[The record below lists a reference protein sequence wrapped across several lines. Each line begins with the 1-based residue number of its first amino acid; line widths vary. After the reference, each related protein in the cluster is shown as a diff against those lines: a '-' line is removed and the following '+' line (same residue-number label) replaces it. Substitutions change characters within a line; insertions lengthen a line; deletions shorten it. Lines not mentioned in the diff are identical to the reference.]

1 MMLCQRLDKGLL
13 LSGLGTVPF
22 AIAASPLASL
32 AQSESTPPN
41 TSSQGMVT
49 AAHPQAT
56 QVGLAI
62 LQAGGNAVDAAV
74 ATTLAISV
82 VEPFSAGIGGGGF
95 LLYAPAQSTSITA
108 LDFREKAPR
117 QATPNLYLD
126 DQGQVKPRASRDGHG
141 AVAVPGTVAGL
152 AAVHRRYGKQ
162 PWKQLVQPAIRLA
175 QRGFPVSDRLHE
187 AIQQRQSMLATNPAA
202 AAIFLPDGQPP
213 QVGTLLK
220 QPDLGRTLK
229 AIATQPESFYTGAIS
244 QAIVRDMTANSG
256 LIDRVDLQ
264 TYRPTWREPI
274 CGPFRQ
280 YRVCAMP
287 PPSSGGVHLLQLL
300 NLWQAKPFPDPPR
313 FAPNTLHYMA
323 ESMKIAYADRAVH
336 LGDPGFVIVPMTELV
351 SPEYGRWRSRAISR
365 QQARPADQVKAAPL
379 SLLRW
384 LNYQSESTETSHLNV
399 VDRDRNAVSLTF
411 TVNLGFGAGV
421 VAEGTGIVLNN
432 EMDDFAAA
440 PRVPN
445 AFELVGSKAN
455 AIAPGKIPLSSMSP
469 TIVTED
475 GQLRL
480 MLGAPGGSTIITTVY
495 QLLLNTL
502 VYRQTVSEAIAAPRL
517 HHQWQP
523 DQLTLEKD
531 QFASATQQT
540 LQRMGHKLTERSP
553 WGNASLIQVLPNRT
567 LTGAADPR
575 GEGTALGY

>member
-1 MMLCQRLDKGLL
+1 MVLFQWLGMGLV
-13 LSGLGTVPF
+13 LSGLGSVSL
-22 AIAASPLASL
+22 AIAAPPLASL
-32 AQSESTPPN
+32 AQSELTSPN
-41 TSSQGMVT
+41 TSPQGMVT
-49 AAHPQAT
+49 AAHPQAS

-62 LQAGGNAVDAAV
+62 LQQGGNAVDAAV

-95 LLYAPAQSTSITA
+95 LLYAPAQNGPIET

-117 QATPNLYLD
+117 QATATLYQD
-126 DQGQVKPRASRDGHG
+126 EQGQVQSRASRDGHG

-152 AAVHRRYGKQ
+152 AAVHRRYGKK

-187 AIQQRQSMLATNPAA
+187 AIKQRQPMLATNPAA

-213 QVGTLLK
+213 QVGMLLK

-229 AIATQPESFYTGAIS
+229 AIATQPESFYTGAIG
-244 QAIVRDMTANSG
+244 QAIVRDMTANGG

-280 YRVCAMP
+280 YRVCSMP

-336 LGDPGFVIVPMTELV
+336 LGDPGFVIVPMTELI

-440 PRVPN
+440 PGVPN
-445 AFELVGSKAN
+445 AFGLVGSKAN

-469 TIVTED
+469 TIVTQD

-480 MLGAPGGSTIITTVY
+480 VLGAPGGSTIITTVY

-502 VYRQTVSEAIAAPRL
+502 VYGQTVNEAIAAPRL

-531 QFASATQQT
+531 RFASATRQT
-540 LQRMGHKLTERSP
+540 LQRMGHKVTERSP

-567 LTGAADPR
+567 FTGAADPR